1 MNPTG
6 RKILWVFLLVI
17 LLTVLASCSDSQMP
31 TAPAPPTPPPL
42 DSITTAT
49 VSPMEERSS
58 PTTPLTLVPDPTAEI
73 TPSVS
78 PEVIETQPPQPTPV
92 PSSTAENEQIT
103 EDCENKA
110 AFFADVTIP
119 DKTAMQQGQAFV
131 KTWRIRNE
139 GTCSWN
145 SDYTLAFSGG
155 DLLNGP
161 LNAPLPPAA
170 PWEIIDLSIDLTAPN
185 QGGLYTGYY
194 VFEDP
199 QGRRFGV
206 NSGGI
211 DTIWVQISVSWF
223 APGETASQPEENP
236 AAQAAAPAA
245 TAAPAVPGGCSFEK
259 DDSVVAALFTLINQA
274 RAAEGLPAFSLDDR
288 LNSAAQAHSTDMGCN
303 NFIDHIGSNGSR
315 WGDRITRQGYA
326 FANASENIY
335 VGNPAF
341 GGGPQGAFDWW
352 MNSPVHRANILSQ
365 KATQIGI
372 GYVYVAQS
380 TYGGY
385 YTLNFARPK

>member
-1 MNPTG
+1 
-6 RKILWVFLLVI
+6 
-17 LLTVLASCSDSQMP
+17 
-31 TAPAPPTPPPL
+31 
-42 DSITTAT
+42 
-49 VSPMEERSS
+49 
-58 PTTPLTLVPDPTAEI
+58 
-73 TPSVS
+73 
-78 PEVIETQPPQPTPV
+78 
-92 PSSTAENEQIT
+92 
-103 EDCENKA
+103 
-110 AFFADVTIP
+110 
-119 DKTAMQQGQAFV
+119 MQQGQAFV

-139 GTCSWN
+139 GSCSWGP
-145 SDYTLAFSGG
+145 DYSLAFSGG

-170 PWEIIDLSIDLTAPN
+170 PWEIIDLSLNLTAPN
-185 QGGLYTGYY
+185 QGGLFTGYY

-223 APGETASQPEENP
+223 APGETIGQVQVNLP
-236 AAQAAAPAA
+236 AQAAAPAA
-245 TAAPAVPGGCSFEK
+245 TAAPTAPAVPGDCSVER
-259 DDSVVAALFTLINQA
+259 DDSVVATLFNLINQA
-274 RAAEGLPAFSLDDR
+274 RTAEGLPAFSLDDR

-315 WGDRITRQGYA
+315 GGDRISSQGYA

-372 GYVYVAQS
+372 GYVFVAQS